1 MEDIEKNID
10 DYVEFLKTFNDD
22 IKNSKST
29 DEKLASFFAFKFVES
44 VLCKEIIK
52 NLKENEKSEGDIKDE

>member
-10 DYVEFLKTFNDD
+10 DYAEFLNTFNDD
-22 IKNSKST
+22 IKNSKSK